1 MGRKKKYFT
10 EEEKKL
16 AQQKWVR
23 EYYERNKDKLNTIAK
38 EKYLNCK
45 FIRLNE
51 SHIEH
56 IDSMRDVVD
65 KLIEITK
72 TDGSSK
78 IYFE

>member
-38 EKYLNCK
+38 EKYLDCK

-72 TDGSSK
+72 TNGSSK

>member
-38 EKYLNCK
+38 EKYH
-45 FIRLNE
+45 E
-51 SHIEH
+51 SK
-56 IDSMRDVVD
+56 R
-65 KLIEITK
+65 
-72 TDGSSK
+72 
-78 IYFE
+78 